1 LESGIDAKIIDL
13 FIVLEKGVPK
23 QFIGKS
29 YIRFSA
35 HKPKIGGVPWF
46 GQIKIIIA
54 EDSSQA
60 HIGLKTIPEFRI
72 QVGSVSPRKITAQSG
87 RQIIGE
93 QTFGT

>member
-1 LESGIDAKIIDL
+1 MQSGVDAKIIDL

-29 YIRFSA
+29 DVRFGA
-35 HKPKIGGVPWF
+35 HEPKIGGIPWF
-46 GQIKIIIA
+46 GQIKIVIA
-54 EDSSQA
+54 KDGAQTYVW
-60 HIGLKTIPEFRI
+60 LKTISQFGI